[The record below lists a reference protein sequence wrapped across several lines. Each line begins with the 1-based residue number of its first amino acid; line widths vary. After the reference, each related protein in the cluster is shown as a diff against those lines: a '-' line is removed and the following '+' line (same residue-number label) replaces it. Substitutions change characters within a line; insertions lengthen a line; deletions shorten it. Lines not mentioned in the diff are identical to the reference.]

1 MDIAISSLTEADS
14 EEAVAVL
21 VHAFMPDPIFSH
33 LFPRVSDRAG
43 VFAAFFGALVA
54 INRPLGHVYIA
65 RHGRALVA
73 TAVWRPLDAPEPSE
87 PEQVLERE
95 AVRRVEAIDF
105 DTAQVLVQG
114 FESLEAGHPRDPHW
128 YLCFVGVDPALQG
141 QGIGARLL
149 APVLRDADTSGTL
162 CYLETPFPRTHP
174 FYQGLGFEITSV
186 GHPFVGAPPLWTMLR
201 RPR

>member
-1 MDIAISSLTEADS
+1 MDIAISSLTEPDS

-43 VFAAFFGALVA
+43 VFASFFGALVA
-54 INRPLGHVYIA
+54 INRPAGHVYIA
-65 RHGRALVA
+65 RRGRALVA
-73 TAVWRPLDAPEPSE
+73 TAVWRPPGAPEVGE

-105 DTAQVLVQG
+105 DAAHVLVRG
-114 FESLEAGHPRDPHW
+114 FESLEAGHPGDPHW
-128 YLCFVGVDPALQG
+128 YLCFMGVDPALQG
-141 QGIGARLL
+141 QGIGGRLL

-174 FYQGLGFEITSV
+174 FYRGLGFEITST